1 MFLNGI
7 RLMALVIAR
16 AHLQGYKR
24 SYSST
29 ALVDTSVRMTLID
42 RLLAEEMGVGCT
54 GRILSFISISGQPVK
69 ASEAVVSMLEIEGEI
84 LRYEIVAVAD
94 ISESVKKVLAQ
105 NGFDEN
111 IIIGLLTIERA
122 NMMPD
127 TTSGVLRKV
136 ESFIF

>member
-1 MFLNGI
+1 
-7 RLMALVIAR
+7 
-16 AHLQGYKR
+16 
-24 SYSST
+24 
-29 ALVDTSVRMTLID
+29 
-42 RLLAEEMGVGCT
+42 
-54 GRILSFISISGQPVK
+54 
-69 ASEAVVSMLEIEGEI
+69 

-94 ISESVKKVLAQ
+94 ITESVKKVLAQ

-127 TTSGVLRKV
+127 TTTVVLRKV